1 MICYQQD
8 SSGAVPAVSAVP
20 AAATVLAVPEV
31 QHNPETLPTAD
42 AADAADAAG
51 ALLGAGIP
59 LSRGRALS
67 EGELTLTSARTQC
80 AQLQL
85 GPVDV
90 RVADAGQQQ
99 LPGDRG
105 FQRQSHVHE
114 PAHCG
119 LVLFQIGELFQ
130 SIDGADVVA
139 QGDPE
144 SMPQVFIVSRHSG
157 LRFEQGA
164 DVVEVRV

>member
-1 MICYQQD
+1 MQDTLVDRQQQFGLKID
-8 SSGAVPAVSAVP
+8 VITEPFLHHVRQAVEALGRGVARDV
-20 AAATVLAVPEV
+20 AQVL
-31 QHNPETLPTAD
+31 
-42 AADAADAAG
+42 G
-51 ALLGAGIP
+51 
-59 LSRGRALS
+59 
-67 EGELTLTSARTQC
+67 
-80 AQLQL
+80 QL

-105 FQRQSHVHE
+105 FQRQRHVHE

-157 LRFEQGA
+157 QRFEQGA
-164 DVVEVRV
+164 EVVEVRV